1 MKQVHL
7 QRVLILIYIIF
18 LQINMKKFSL
28 KSGYTMVEL
37 LIVIFISTIL
47 MIGMSQAINSLYVT
61 YRNIDSLRQIESG
74 AISTLDRLTREIKN
88 STSIDLSNSIMDSDS
103 GELSLNVASSTGSYN
118 TRIYASS
125 SRLYINRDGIELG
138 PLSPDDVKVTIV
150 NYSMINSP
158 NNTATGIRMEL
169 VFESPDGSQA
179 NWSKT
184 FYATSIMRGT
194 Y

>member
-1 MKQVHL
+1 
-7 QRVLILIYIIF
+7 
-18 LQINMKKFSL
+18 
-28 KSGYTMVEL
+28 MVEL

-169 VFESPDGSQA
+169 VFESQDGSQA

-184 FYATSIMRGT
+184 FYATAIMRGT